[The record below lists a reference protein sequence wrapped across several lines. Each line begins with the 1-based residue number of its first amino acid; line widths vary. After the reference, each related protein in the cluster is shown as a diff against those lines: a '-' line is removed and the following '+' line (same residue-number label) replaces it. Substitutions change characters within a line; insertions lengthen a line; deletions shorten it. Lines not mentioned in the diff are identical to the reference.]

1 MILILYYIIMILL
14 FSNQK
19 GGVGKSTLAALY
31 ANHLANGDENAG
43 IMPRKVQF
51 IEADMQRSL
60 SSQRE
65 EDVAAWGSDNIKYD
79 LDFCYIKDYDTSLQ
93 LMQQLRQFNEQNPDV
108 TIIIDAPGNITQD
121 YLAPLFIYCDYIVC
135 PYSYQNIVLDSTS
148 GFIRVIEYIKST
160 RSEMNTQ
167 FIFIP
172 NRVVKGVG
180 INQEIENFQKIEE
193 IFKTKGYL
201 TPRVYN
207 RVDLARFNTAFNTP
221 RQEREC
227 EKCFAFIDNIVLQ
240 ENNI

>member
-1 MILILYYIIMILL
+1 MILL

-31 ANHLANGDENAG
+31 ANHLANGDEDAG
-43 IMPRKVQF
+43 IMPRPVQF

-60 SSQRE
+60 SAQRE
-65 EDVAAWGSDNIKYD
+65 DDLASWGKENIKYE
-79 LDFCYIKDYDTSLQ
+79 LDYCYIKDYDTSVS
-93 LMQQLRQFNEQNPDV
+93 LMQQLREYNAQNPEV

-148 GFIRVIEYIKST
+148 GFIRVIEYIKNS
-160 RSEMNTQ
+160 RSDMNAE
-167 FIFIP
+167 FIFVP
-172 NRVVKGVG
+172 NRVEKGVG

-201 TPRVYN
+201 TPRVFK

-221 RQEREC
+221 RQEKEC
-227 EKCFAFIDNIVLQ
+227 EKCFAFIDNIVFRDKI
-240 ENNI
+240 E